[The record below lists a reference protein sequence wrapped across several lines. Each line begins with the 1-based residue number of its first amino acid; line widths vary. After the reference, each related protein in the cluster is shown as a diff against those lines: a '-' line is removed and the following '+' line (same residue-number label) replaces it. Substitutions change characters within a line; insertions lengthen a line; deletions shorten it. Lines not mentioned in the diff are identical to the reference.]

1 MRNDMAGIE
10 RARWHPCFHSSL
22 RAYRARRRVFM
33 HLYPNMRDKPG
44 MRVLLLLDS
53 GPGRNNMTLICWA
66 RARGLYMLASR
77 TPPPYSRKLMAVTVD
92 SRQLYANIYRLD
104 CTASFRAEET
114 DPGDGVYHRTC
125 YLRRTMPSQ

>member
-1 MRNDMAGIE
+1 MRDDMTGLE
-10 RARWHPCFHSSL
+10 RAQWHQCFHSSL

-33 HLYPNMRDKPG
+33 SLYPNTRDKPG
-44 MRVLLLLDS
+44 MCVRLLLDS

-66 RARGLYMLASR
+66 RVLGLYNMLACR

-104 CTASFRAEET
+104 CTPSFRAEET
-114 DPGDGVYHRTC
+114 DTGDGAYHRTC
-125 YLRRTMPSQ
+125 YLRRKH